1 MYQIKH
7 QSKEDFLE
15 LDPKDFNWDLVQVE
29 DQAFHIL
36 YQNRSY
42 TARVIAADYQ
52 SKSFEIR
59 IGQNTYCLSA
69 KDRFDLLAERLGF
82 EKVGAAKVNDI
93 KAPMPGLLLH
103 LMVEVGQEVKK
114 DEAVLILEA
123 MKMENVIKAPADA
136 IIKAIKVDKGAA
148 VEKNQVLIDLDPL

>member
-15 LDPKDFNWDLVQVE
+15 LDPKDFNWDLVQLE
-29 DQAFHIL
+29 EQAFHIL

-42 TARVIAADYQ
+42 TARVISADYT
-52 SKSFEIR
+52 SKSFEVR
-59 IGQNTYCLSA
+59 IGQNTYTLAA

-93 KAPMPGLLLH
+93 KAPMPGLLLD

-136 IIKAIKVDKGAA
+136 IIKTIKVDKGAA
-148 VEKNQVLIDLDPL
+148 VEKNQVLIELDPL